1 MWSKHDN
8 PRYKRRAHSGEEYR
22 STAPYN
28 FVPLPESVRLVEQP
42 IPGHDHYLGGL
53 TGYFDCTL
61 TTLTPLYTRTAL
73 KPEFFAHWGDDIRK
87 LMKDPVA
94 SETYAQF
101 FHIDNM
107 EEPLIPGSTLRGMVR
122 SLIEIAASG
131 KILWVSDEKL
141 FYRTVDNSTIGKEY
155 SARMTGKVKGG
166 ILRKN
171 ADGYY
176 IEECVVLR
184 VQRDKLGG
192 ATALYEGAPPN
203 KRPKWADSATPP
215 HQYAPVWVR
224 VAANGWA
231 VEELRYSATKGYRAG
246 RLVITGDI
254 PRKRKEFVFLDPASN
269 TAHIAV
275 SEELIHQ
282 LQSEHQITQWQEN
295 AFPPDKPTP
304 GSRSRPGMLRSNVHL
319 EQEGDPVFYLI
330 EGGKLVFLGRAQM
343 FRLPYDHSP
352 LDMVPAAL
360 RSHLNQD
367 GQEVFDLAEAM
378 FGYTPE
384 IGANGKRKS
393 GRAGRVYFG
402 DARFAEARNGLWLS
416 DAPMTPKILG
426 SPKPTAFQHYLV
438 QNRQRGHDPDQKDH
452 LAHYGTPTP
461 TETIVRGHKLYW
473 HRQSVVENKAEFEEE
488 KSFSWDSDTQHT
500 QIRPVRDGVTFK
512 FRVHFENLLDYE
524 VGALLWA
531 LTMPGGSDEQ
541 YRHKIGMGKALGLGS
556 AEISADLHL
565 TTRGVSASGVDQPVQ
580 PEKKGRYEQL
590 FVGQDWHRAEQKTT
604 EEEDKEFLKAFAGFA
619 VGQPDMEAF
628 MADSRIRLLL
638 TMLRWPGPS
647 VDDTQTMSLEAFKV
661 RPVLPT
667 PDHIADNLSS
677 PGGQVRSG
685 GPANART
692 TGKFQ
697 GERRA
702 PEATQSPP
710 RGQQELASERRRP
723 LVAPSSKMI
732 EPGAQGLQIEANL
745 KARFVE
751 KQDAGLQSEHA
762 PASETQVFES
772 KQAVADPQSIHEV
785 EKGMLVRATVTEV
798 RFDAIRFEV
807 GTARLPGTMLE
818 SRVIPKVEDA
828 DELSERFP
836 IGASFELW
844 VLNVNKKG
852 NVQLAMQKP

>member
-1 MWSKHDN
+1 MWPKHDN
-8 PRYKRRAHSGEEYR
+8 PQYKRRAHNGEEYR
-22 STAPYN
+22 ATAPYN
-28 FVPLPESVRLVEQP
+28 FVPLPDTVRLVEQP
-42 IPGHDHYLGGL
+42 IPGHDNYLRGF

-73 KPEFFAHWGDDIRK
+73 KPEFFEQWGDDLRK

-94 SETYAQF
+94 RETYAQF
-101 FHIDNM
+101 FHIDNV

-122 SLIEIAASG
+122 ALIEIASSG
-131 KILWVSDEKL
+131 KSMWVSNEKL

-192 ATALYEGAPPN
+192 PNALYDGTAPN
-203 KRPKWADSATPP
+203 KRPKWTNSAGAP

-231 VEELRYSATKGYRAG
+231 VEDIRYSTTKGFRGG

-254 PRKRKEFVFLDPASN
+254 PRKQKEFVFLDPAPN

-295 AFPPDKPTP
+295 AFPTDKPTS
-304 GSRSRPGMLRSNVHL
+304 GSRSRPGMLRSDKHL
-319 EQEGDPVFYLI
+319 EMEGDPVFYLI
-330 EGGKLVFLGRAQM
+330 EGNTLVFLGRAQM
-343 FRLPYDHSP
+343 FRLPYNHSP
-352 LDMVPAAL
+352 LDMVPGAL
-360 RSHLNQD
+360 RSHLQD

-378 FGYTPE
+378 FGYAPE
-384 IGANGKRKS
+384 KGANGERKS
-393 GRAGRVYFG
+393 SRAGRVYFG
-402 DARFAEARNGLWLS
+402 DARFAEARSRLWWS
-416 DAPMTPKILG
+416 DEPVTPKILG

-438 QNRQRGHDPDQKDH
+438 QNRQRRHDPDQKDR

-473 HRQSVVENKAEFEEE
+473 HKQSVVRNRAEIKEENNVPWE
-488 KSFSWDSDTQHT
+488 SDTQHT
-500 QIRPVRDGVTFK
+500 QIRPVSDGVTFK
-512 FRVHFENLLDYE
+512 FRVHFENLLAYE

-531 LTMPGGSDEQ
+531 LTLPGGASEQ

-556 AEISADLHL
+556 VAISAVLHL
-565 TTRGVSASGVDQPVQ
+565 TERGVSASSADHPAQ

-590 FVGQDWHRAEQKTT
+590 FAGQDWHRAERQTT
-604 EEEDKEFLKAFAGFA
+604 DEDNKEFLKAFAGFA
-619 VGQPDMEAF
+619 VGQPDTKVF
-628 MADSRIRLLL
+628 LADSRIRLLL

-647 VDDTQTMSLEAFKV
+647 ADDTQTMSLEAFKV

-667 PDHIADNLSS
+667 PDHIGDRLLS
-677 PGGQVRSG
+677 PGGQGRSG

-692 TGKFQ
+692 TGRFQ
-697 GERRA
+697 SERRT
-702 PEATQSPP
+702 PEATPSPP
-710 RGQQELASERRRP
+710 RGQQELASERRKP
-723 LVAPSSKMI
+723 LDAPTRKVI
-732 EPGAQGLQIEANL
+732 EPGVQGRQLEANL

-751 KQDAGLQSEHA
+751 KQGAEQQPEPI
-762 PASETQVFES
+762 PAT
-772 KQAVADPQSIHEV
+772 KTPVAEPARVIAEPQSIQEV

-798 RFDAIRFEV
+798 RFDAIRFEI
-807 GTARLPGTMLE
+807 GAARLPGTMLE
-818 SRVIPKVEDA
+818 SRVIPKAKDVE
-828 DELSERFP
+828 ELSARFP
-836 IGASFELW
+836 IGAAFELW